1 MCVRE
6 REHTDR
12 DRERHTGINMENGE
26 SRLKQTQEDVDEV
39 KIIMLDNMNKARERE
54 GKLGE
59 LENRADELEK
69 KSKVFCKTAVQ
80 VKQKKR
86 LENMKW
92 KLIAAGISAVVIV
105 ILIIVLAISFS
116 SGNGSDGST

>member
-1 MCVRE
+1 
-6 REHTDR
+6 
-12 DRERHTGINMENGE
+12 MENGQ
-26 SRLKQTQEDVDEV
+26 SRLKQAQKDVDEV
-39 KIIMLDNMNKARERE
+39 TIIMLDNVNKARERE

-86 LENMKW
+86 FENMKW
-92 KLIAAGISAVVIV
+92 KLIAVGAVVIILV
-105 ILIIVLAISFS
+105 IIILAAILGSGSIS
-116 SGNGSDGST
+116 NST

>member
-1 MCVRE
+1 
-6 REHTDR
+6 
-12 DRERHTGINMENGE
+12 MENGE
-26 SRLKQTQEDVDEV
+26 SRLKQAREDVDEV

-86 LENMKW
+86 WENMKLKW
-92 KLIAAGISAVVIV
+92 IAVGISAVVIV
-105 ILIIVLAISFS
+105 ILIIVLAIIFG
-116 SGNGSDGST
+116 SGSGVKNAT

>member
-1 MCVRE
+1 
-6 REHTDR
+6 
-12 DRERHTGINMENGE
+12 MENGE
-26 SRLKQTQEDVDEV
+26 SRLKQAREDVDEV

-86 LENMKW
+86 WENMKW
-92 KLIAAGISAVVIV
+92 KLIAAGISAAVIV
-105 ILIIVLAISFS
+105 ILIIVLAISL
-116 SGNGSDGST
+116 SGSGGGST